1 MSIQQ
6 TEDILKRLKSDDRDA
21 LKDLFQGFYQP
32 VCQAINRF
40 VRDHATTEDL
50 AQEVFLRFWEKRHT
64 IEVTSSL
71 AAYLRRMAINEA
83 LGYLRRN
90 KRYEEDEFD
99 PSLEPGEDASA
110 EAHYLHSELEQSIKE
125 AIDTLP
131 PKCRAVFQLSR
142 FEELTYN
149 EIAGQMG
156 ISVKTVEN
164 QMGKALK
171 ILRERLQGYLNVF
184 L

>member
-6 TEDILKRLKSDDRDA
+6 TEDILKRLKSDDRSA
-21 LKDLFQGFYQP
+21 LKDLFQSYYQP

-40 VRDHATTEDL
+40 IRDPGTTEDL
-50 AQEVFLRFWEKRHT
+50 AQEVFLRFWEKRHS
-64 IEVTSSL
+64 IEVSSSL
-71 AAYLRRMAINEA
+71 PAYLRRMAINEA

-99 PSLEPGEDASA
+99 PSMEPGEEASA
-110 EAHYLHSELEQSIKE
+110 EGQYLHTELEQSVRN

-149 EIAGQMG
+149 EIADQMG

-164 QMGKALK
+164 QMGKALRL
-171 ILRERLQGYLNVF
+171 LRERLQGYLNI
-184 L
+184 LL